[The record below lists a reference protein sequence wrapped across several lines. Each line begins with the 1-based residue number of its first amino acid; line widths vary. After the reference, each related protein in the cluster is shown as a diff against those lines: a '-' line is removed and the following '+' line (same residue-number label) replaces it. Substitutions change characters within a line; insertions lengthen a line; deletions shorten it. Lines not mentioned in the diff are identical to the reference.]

1 MKIFHIVEEVSEKN
15 NSIVSVTKKL
25 LTYEKVQ
32 NSKIIIPSTNSEL
45 NLKKGSVKKIKIFKN
60 LFKYRSEVR
69 DFLEKTQP
77 DIIHIHGL
85 WRPIHLFFVF
95 VSHQMNIPI
104 IIQPHGMLLDEAIKT
119 KSKFTYL
126 VKILIIKIY
135 NHLLKNANFIAVTKE
150 EKKSILKYFRSKNI
164 SIIPNPFDSTYKVE
178 KNLKKNISYFGR
190 FSPHKNLDLIV
201 ESFLSADL
209 DKEWKLIIYGIDDD
223 NKYKSKIH
231 KIISQKDK
239 YNRIIIKKP
248 IFDKN
253 LKFKKMSENYLNILM
268 SKSEILSLTVL
279 EGLSVGTKSLV
290 NSNIKYPSKI
300 SNLLYFS
307 KPKKQL
313 VSSKMQSIAKKFS
326 NNFKIRNNIKDKFKK
341 IYNLTSSKVDY
352 EKLIK
357 KSISIKT
364 NFKEIDFFNI
374 SVANGL
380 NSFLVPFLVVI
391 YGIIKPSV
399 SAEIGIVQGTIIYL
413 TQVFSSNSRAIL
425 LNEKNEKYFENFV
438 SFRIIISFIIVLI
451 FVVFFRNNLF
461 IEESFHTILTTLIL
475 FSWVNEITLV
485 FIEKNKLK
493 LIMKVFIIFS
503 SLFYLVLTFNILLDA
518 VISKIIIFT
527 YLFFHIFIL
536 NYFFDIFKIINLKY
550 KISFLYQ
557 NIMPFFSTLSN
568 TFSVLFWRY
577 SILFFVS
584 KEIAGLIFAIFS
596 IASFPGTFYNNI
608 LGQTV
613 LRQKRLNNIIKKYEN
628 YFYSVFILILLL
640 SYFFINNYNV
650 LQIDTF
656 IINTLFWSLLGTI
669 IMIISL
675 RKRHNSIFR
684 YFKNRDQV
692 FKRDIIYSLSILPII
707 VVLYNVN
714 GIHGIS
720 FAYLLSAII
729 SFLFYSFKY
738 DKYN

>member
-1 MKIFHIVEEVSEKN
+1 
-15 NSIVSVTKKL
+15 
-25 LTYEKVQ
+25 
-32 NSKIIIPSTNSEL
+32 
-45 NLKKGSVKKIKIFKN
+45 
-60 LFKYRSEVR
+60 
-69 DFLEKTQP
+69 
-77 DIIHIHGL
+77 
-85 WRPIHLFFVF
+85 
-95 VSHQMNIPI
+95 
-104 IIQPHGMLLDEAIKT
+104 
-119 KSKFTYL
+119 
-126 VKILIIKIY
+126 
-135 NHLLKNANFIAVTKE
+135 
-150 EKKSILKYFRSKNI
+150 
-164 SIIPNPFDSTYKVE
+164 
-178 KNLKKNISYFGR
+178 
-190 FSPHKNLDLIV
+190 
-201 ESFLSADL
+201 
-209 DKEWKLIIYGIDDD
+209 
-223 NKYKSKIH
+223 
-231 KIISQKDK
+231 
-239 YNRIIIKKP
+239 
-248 IFDKN
+248 
-253 LKFKKMSENYLNILM
+253 MSENYLNILM

-326 NNFKIRNNIKDKFKK
+326 KNFKTRNNIKDKFKK

-451 FVVFFRNNLF
+451 FVLFFRNNLF

-503 SLFYLVLTFNILLDA
+503 SLFYLVLTFNILLDGE
-518 VISKIIIFT
+518 ISKIIIFT

-613 LRQKRLNNIIKKYEN
+613 LRQK
-628 YFYSVFILILLL
+628 
-640 SYFFINNYNV
+640 
-650 LQIDTF
+650 D
-656 IINTLFWSLLGTI
+656 
-669 IMIISL
+669 
-675 RKRHNSIFR
+675 
-684 YFKNRDQV
+684 
-692 FKRDIIYSLSILPII
+692 
-707 VVLYNVN
+707 
-714 GIHGIS
+714 
-720 FAYLLSAII
+720 
-729 SFLFYSFKY
+729 
-738 DKYN
+738 